1 MVSTFEGLI
10 LELESYGIFEI
21 VLPFLLVFTL
31 IFAVLQRIKLFG
43 DGKKSINI
51 VVALIMGIL
60 TIVPHVTGRY
70 PANYDPVV
78 IINALLP
85 GASVLAVVIILVLF
99 LWGMFGGEW
108 AGGSVPTIA
117 IIGVMVVMG
126 YIFGTT
132 VGWWEEPAQVF
143 GGWWTSGLTTII
155 IMILIFGLIVWA
167 ITSDKK
173 SMGGGLIEGVK
184 EFGKLFKE

>member
-1 MVSTFEGLI
+1 MVTVENLI
-10 LELESYGIFEI
+10 LDLEYLGIFEI

-43 DGKKSINI
+43 PEKKAINI

-85 GASVLAVVIILVLF
+85 SASVLAVVIILVLF

-108 AGGSVPTIA
+108 SGGSVPTMA
-117 IIGVMVVMG
+117 IIAVVVIMG

-132 VGWWEEPAQVF
+132 VGWWAEPAQVF
-143 GGWWTSGLTTII
+143 GGWWTSGLTTIV

-167 ITSDKK
+167 ITGDKK
-173 SMGGGLIEGVK
+173 SFGGGLVEGVK
-184 EFGKLFKE
+184 EFGKLFKK